1 MSDAARRVIGIDLG
15 ATRIK
20 VGVVSDGELVHEATV
35 PVGGASGDG
44 RDSHA
49 IIETLAALVD
59 SIDPDAQSPIGIAA
73 AGVIDQRSGI
83 VRESPNFP
91 SWRDFPLSAE
101 LAARTAR
108 QVYLD
113 NDANAVILGEA
124 TLGVARGTSNVFGYT
139 LGTGVGGG
147 IVIDGRPYR
156 GERGMAAEL
165 GHVTVEP
172 RGRAC
177 GCGNHGC
184 LERYAGQHGIITT
197 LSERG
202 GALAALLLPDPSDAP
217 RLLADLADRGDAGAL
232 AIFAEVG
239 RYLGQAAAAVVHT
252 LDITTI
258 VLAGGIAGA
267 FTYIAPAMEAE
278 LRARTFRSMS
288 EGVRILN
295 GTLGTR
301 AGVLG
306 AAALSI
312 APASSRG

>member
-1 MSDAARRVIGIDLG
+1 VNSPAAPPRAVGIDLG
-15 ATRIK
+15 ATNIK
-20 VGVVSDGELVHEATV
+20 VGVVADHRLVHEATV
-35 PVGGASGDG
+35 AVIAREPA
-44 RDSHA
+44 A
-49 IIETLAALVD
+49 IIEALASLVEQV
-59 SIDPDAQSPIGIAA
+59 DPGGHHPIGIAA
-73 AGVIDQRSGI
+73 AGVIDQRTGI

-91 SWRDFPLSAE
+91 GWRDFPLAAE
-101 LAARTAR
+101 LAAKSGREVA
-108 QVYLD
+108 LD

-124 TLGVARGTSNVFGYT
+124 RLGVARGIANVFGYT

-147 IVIDGRPYR
+147 IVLAGRPYR

-184 LERYAGQHGIITT
+184 LERYAGQNGLITT
-197 LSERG
+197 LGEHGR
-202 GALAALLLPDPSDAP
+202 LAALLVPEPSDAP
-217 RLLADLADRGDAGAL
+217 RRLSELAATGDTDAL
-232 AIFAEVG
+232 AVFAEVG
-239 RYLGQAAAAVVHT
+239 RYLGQAAAAAVHT

-267 FTYIAPAMEAE
+267 FVYIAPAMEAE
-278 LRARTFRSMS
+278 LKARTFRSMA

-295 GTLGTR
+295 GTLGSR

-306 AAALSI
+306 AAALVL
-312 APASSRG
+312 G

>member
-1 MSDAARRVIGIDLG
+1 MSSRVVGIDLG

-20 VGVVSDGELVHEATV
+20 AGVVSDGELVQEATV
-35 PVGGASGDG
+35 HVEG
-44 RDSHA
+44 RDQA
-49 IIETLAALVD
+49 AVIETLAALIA
-59 SIDPDAQSPIGIAA
+59 SIDPNSIGTDSTSPVGIAA

-91 SWRDFPLSAE
+91 SWRDFPLSAA
-101 LAARTAR
+101 LAERTGR
-108 QVYLD
+108 VVHLD

-124 TLGVARGTSNVFGYT
+124 TLGVARGVANVFGFT

-147 IVIDGRPYR
+147 IVIEGRPYR

-165 GHVTVEP
+165 GHLTVVP
-172 RGRAC
+172 DGRPC

-184 LERYAGQHGIITT
+184 LERYAGQTGIITT
-197 LSERG
+197 LEQHA
-202 GALAALLLPDPSDAP
+202 ALAHLLQPDPSEAP
-217 RLLADLADRGDAGAL
+217 RRLAELAAQGNSEAL
-232 AIFAEVG
+232 ALFAEVG
-239 RYLGQAAAAVVHT
+239 RYLGQAAAALVHT

-267 FTYIAPAMEAE
+267 FPFIAPAMDAE
-278 LRARTFRSMS
+278 LRQRTFRSMS

-306 AAALSI
+306 AAALSM
-312 APASSRG
+312 RGAATGRAG